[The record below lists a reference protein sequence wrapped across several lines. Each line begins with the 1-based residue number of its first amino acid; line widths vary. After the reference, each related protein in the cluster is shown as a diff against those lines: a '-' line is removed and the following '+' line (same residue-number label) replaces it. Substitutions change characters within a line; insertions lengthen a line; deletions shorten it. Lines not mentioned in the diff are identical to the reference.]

1 MDDKKTIVFL
11 GPAGTFSELA
21 AKYWQ
26 EKLGGAELSYELLP
40 NAIAE
45 RVTENTFG
53 VLPYYHTGEGLH
65 VQSLEAM
72 VDNSLRVIDIHPVSI
87 NLSAGKYS
95 GSKNLGT
102 IYANKKVIERIKKWR
117 KNIGFPTINEYVE
130 STAASAQTVQDA
142 KAGIAIADEK
152 TLEKYGLDIFAKGIY
167 KSATYF
173 YLVCDRSHE
182 VLPSKTDEYLTMLA
196 VMPKTDT
203 DAVLPE
209 AMKDFFQE
217 QAKKLKLVIT
227 KSWPNK
233 ESEWGKKTHMMYF
246 EVARVESAIDIPII
260 IRDLTKPSQDNP
272 FQEVRVLGS
281 YANPTPLGKVGSSFI
296 ISPTKASIPKGMQ

>member
-1 MDDKKTIVFL
+1 MDNKKTIVFL

-26 EKLGGAELSYELLP
+26 EKLGGAELAHELLP

-117 KNIGFPTINEYVE
+117 KELSFQTIHEYVE
-130 STAASAQTVQDA
+130 STAASAQKVQDK

-152 TLEKYGLDIFAKGIY
+152 TLERYGLDIFAKGIY
-167 KSATYF
+167 TSATYF

-182 VLPSKTDEYLTMLA
+182 PLRSASDSYLTMLA
-196 VMPKTDT
+196 VMPKTDMDT
-203 DAVLPE
+203 VLPE
-209 AMKDFFQE
+209 PIKDFFRE
-217 QAKKLKLVIT
+217 QAGKQKLEIV

-233 ESEWGKKTHMMYF
+233 ESDWGKSTHMLYF
-246 EVARVESAIDIPII
+246 EVNCHETDLDIPFIT
-260 IRDLTKPSQDNP
+260 RDLTKESSVNP
-272 FQEVRVLGS
+272 IQSVQVLGS
-281 YANPTPLGKVGSSFI
+281 YANPVQIGRAGSSFVLLPI
-296 ISPTKASIPKGMQ
+296 LKKVPKDLK